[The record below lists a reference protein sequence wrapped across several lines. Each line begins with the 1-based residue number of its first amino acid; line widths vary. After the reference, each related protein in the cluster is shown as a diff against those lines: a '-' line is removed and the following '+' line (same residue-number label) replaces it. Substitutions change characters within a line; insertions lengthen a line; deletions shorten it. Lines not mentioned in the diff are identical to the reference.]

1 MMKLALLATLA
12 GSAAAFA
19 PAQTGTRS
27 TALNADFSK
36 ELGVQMPLGYFGG
49 GFLKDADQE
58 RVDRL
63 REVELKH
70 GRISMLAVTGYLVT
84 YAGYRFPG
92 AEDIPA
98 GFAAWP
104 ALYAS
109 DDGKQ
114 VLAQMFLFL
123 VTAEI
128 ANRSADWLDV
138 EPEFVGDYRNGA
150 LDFGWDKFD
159 DATKL
164 KKRAIE
170 LNNGRAAQMG
180 ILGLMV
186 HEKLGNVDQ
195 LLPPH
200 F

>member
-1 MMKLALLATLA
+1 MKLALLATLA

-19 PAQTGTRS
+19 PAQVGKTS
-27 TALNADFSK
+27 TALRADFTG
-36 ELGVQMPLGYFGG
+36 EVGAQAPLGFFDPLNVCE
-49 GFLKDADQE
+49 GFDQAQF
-58 RVDRL
+58 DRL

-138 EPEFVGDYRNGA
+138 EPEFVGDYRNGEWRS
-150 LDFGWDKFD
+150 LL
-159 DATKL
+159 KL
-164 KKRAIE
+164 
-170 LNNGRAAQMG
+170 L
-180 ILGLMV
+180 
-186 HEKLGNVDQ
+186 
-195 LLPPH
+195 
-200 F
+200 

>member
-1 MMKLALLATLA
+1 MKLALLATLA

-19 PAQTGTRS
+19 PAQTGARS
-27 TALNADFSK
+27 TTALNADFSK

-49 GFLKDADQE
+49 QFLKDADQD
-58 RVDRL
+58 RFDRL